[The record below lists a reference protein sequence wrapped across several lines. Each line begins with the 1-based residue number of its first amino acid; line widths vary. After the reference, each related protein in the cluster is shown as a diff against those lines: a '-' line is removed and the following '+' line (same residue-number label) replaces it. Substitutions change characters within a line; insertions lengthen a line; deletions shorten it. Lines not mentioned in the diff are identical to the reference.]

1 MLPGNLDQLPQHKM
15 PKVDFSDIAQIK
27 CTGGA
32 MSNKQL
38 KAVTKVIRDAGV
50 ACPSM
55 KDYYDERKQY
65 CDDIFECVQLDLE
78 WSKEKY
84 SSDIRKTW
92 VVRCCNIDKLIE
104 KVYNISGESSVYS
117 FNFRL
122 GLDYGCGFTKLV
134 MCLQLENSVRN
145 LIFLWVSSAPENNYN
160 FSIILNAPEI
170 QKFIHEYNVSF
181 TFDLKA
187 AALCLG
193 IMLGRYPCIWCVWD
207 AKSGLDHVEFKSRSS
222 AHLQRCTKNCVKNI
236 TPTQRIMRLTVM
248 V

>member
-15 PKVDFSDIAQIK
+15 PKMDFSDIAQIK

-117 FNFRL
+117 FNFKL

-134 MCLQLENSVRN
+134 MCLQLGNSVRN

-160 FSIILNAPEI
+160 FL
-170 QKFIHEYNVSF
+170 
-181 TFDLKA
+181 
-187 AALCLG
+187 
-193 IMLGRYPCIWCVWD
+193 
-207 AKSGLDHVEFKSRSS
+207 
-222 AHLQRCTKNCVKNI
+222 
-236 TPTQRIMRLTVM
+236 
-248 V
+248 